1 MKRSADGEA
10 GGAAKRANG
19 GGSGAASSGAANGGA
34 ANGGA
39 AGGADA
45 DAAAMKEKEGR
56 IATLQ
61 AAANSHFRAG
71 EREEALKLF
80 TEAIAL
86 CDAPPKLP
94 VPIQIYSNRSA
105 VFALLTRYE
114 EALQDAVATVQLNPT
129 WARGHSR
136 RRRQRAARPL
146 PWRCQ
151 PLG

>member
-1 MKRSADGEA
+1 
-10 GGAAKRANG
+10 
-19 GGSGAASSGAANGGA
+19 
-34 ANGGA
+34 
-39 AGGADA
+39 
-45 DAAAMKEKEGR
+45 MKEKEGR

-114 EALQDAVATVQLNPT
+114 EALQDADATVQLNPT

-136 RRRQRAARPL
+136 RGNALHALCRDGANRWDDARMAYERALELEPGNEVVKKAL
-146 PWRCQ
+146 AAHIE
-151 PLG
+151 LTAK